1 MIKKTLIVGA
11 LSSIVSWS
19 ALAADSPLS
28 YSHAGVGYMTGDIAD
43 VDFSGFGIY
52 GSHALNDS
60 FFVIGGYTSIS
71 SDDKFVIESGSGE
84 IESGPGEIESGPGE
98 IGSGSDDIEAT
109 QFSIGLG
116 FHTPISDAIDFVATL
131 SYADAEVE
139 FFDFTEDGNG
149 YILSAGVRAKPTQEI
164 ELQAFLNYADIE
176 DGSETGYL
184 LGARYFTMPTLSLG
198 LNYGSSDDFD
208 SFSFDVRFDF

>member
-28 YSHAGVGYMTGDIAD
+28 YSNAGIGYMTGDIAD
-43 VDFSGFGIY
+43 VDFSGFGVY
-52 GSHALNDS
+52 GSYALNDS
-60 FFVIGGYTSIS
+60 FFVIGDYTSIS
-71 SDDKFVIESGSGE
+71 SDDSFDFGFGV
-84 IESGPGEIESGPGE
+84 
-98 IGSGSDDIEAT
+98 DDIEAT
-109 QFSIGLG
+109 QINVCFG
-116 FHTPISDAIDFVATL
+116 FHTPISDATDFVATL

-139 FFDFTEDGNG
+139 FFDLTEDGNG
-149 YILSAGVRAKPTQEI
+149 YIMSAGVRAKPTQEI

>member
-28 YSHAGVGYMTGDIAD
+28 YNHAGVGYMTGDIAD
-43 VDFSGFGIY
+43 VDFSGFGVY
-52 GSHALNDS
+52 GSYALNDS
-60 FFVIGGYTSIS
+60 FFVIGDYTSIS
-71 SDDKFVIESGSGE
+71 SDDSFDFGFGV
-84 IESGPGEIESGPGE
+84 
-98 IGSGSDDIEAT
+98 DDIEAT
-109 QFSIGLG
+109 QINVGFG
-116 FHTPISDAIDFVATL
+116 FHTPISDATDFVATL

-139 FFDFTEDGNG
+139 FFDLTEDGNG
-149 YILSAGVRAKPTQEI
+149 YIMSAGVRAKPTQEI
-164 ELQAFLNYADIE
+164 ELQALLNYADIE

>member
-28 YSHAGVGYMTGDIAD
+28 YSNAGIGYMTGDIAD
-43 VDFSGFGIY
+43 VDFSGFGVY
-52 GSHALNDS
+52 GSYALNDS
-60 FFVIGGYTSIS
+60 FFVIGDYTSIS
-71 SDDKFVIESGSGE
+71 SDDSFDFGFGV
-84 IESGPGEIESGPGE
+84 
-98 IGSGSDDIEAT
+98 DDIEAT
-109 QFSIGLG
+109 QINVGFG
-116 FHTPISDAIDFVATL
+116 FHTPISDATDFVATL

-139 FFDFTEDGNG
+139 FFDLTEDGNG
-149 YILSAGVRAKPTQEI
+149 YIMSAGVRAKPTQEI

-176 DGSETGYL
+176 DRSETGYL

>member
-1 MIKKTLIVGA
+1 
-11 LSSIVSWS
+11 
-19 ALAADSPLS
+19 
-28 YSHAGVGYMTGDIAD
+28 MTGDIAD
-43 VDFSGFGIY
+43 VDFSGFGVY
-52 GSHALNDS
+52 GSYALNDS
-60 FFVIGGYTSIS
+60 FFVIGDYTSIS
-71 SDDKFVIESGSGE
+71 SDDSFDFGFGV
-84 IESGPGEIESGPGE
+84 
-98 IGSGSDDIEAT
+98 DDIEAT
-109 QFSIGLG
+109 QINVGFG
-116 FHTPISDAIDFVATL
+116 FHTPISDATDFVATL

-139 FFDFTEDGNG
+139 FFDLTEDGNG
-149 YILSAGVRAKPTQEI
+149 YIMSAGVRAKPTQEI

>member
-28 YSHAGVGYMTGDIAD
+28 YSHAGVGYLTGDIAD

-60 FFVIGGYTSIS
+60 FFVIGGYTSCS
-71 SDDKFVIESGSGE
+71 SDDKFEIESGS
-84 IESGPGEIESGPGE
+84 GEIESGPGE

-116 FHTPISDAIDFVATL
+116 FHTPISDATDFVATL

>member
-28 YSHAGVGYMTGDIAD
+28 YSNAGIGYMTGDIAD
-43 VDFSGFGIY
+43 VDFSGFGVY
-52 GSHALNDS
+52 GSYALNDS
-60 FFVIGGYTSIS
+60 FFVIGDYTSIS
-71 SDDKFVIESGSGE
+71 SDDSFDFGFGV
-84 IESGPGEIESGPGE
+84 
-98 IGSGSDDIEAT
+98 DDIEAT
-109 QFSIGLG
+109 QINVGFG
-116 FHTPISDAIDFVATL
+116 FHTPISDATDFVATL

-164 ELQAFLNYADIE
+164 ELQALLNYADIE

>member
-28 YSHAGVGYMTGDIAD
+28 YSNAGIGYMTGDIAD
-43 VDFSGFGIY
+43 VDFSGFGVY
-52 GSHALNDS
+52 GSYALNDS
-60 FFVIGGYTSIS
+60 FFVIGDYTSIS
-71 SDDKFVIESGSGE
+71 SDDKFE
-84 IESGPGEIESGPGE
+84 IESD
-98 IGSGSDDIEAT
+98 SDDIEAT

-116 FHTPISDAIDFVATL
+116 FHTPISDATDFVATL

-139 FFDFTEDGNG
+139 FFDLTEDGNG
-149 YILSAGVRAKPTQEI
+149 YIMSAGVRAKPTQEI

>member
-43 VDFSGFGIY
+43 VDFSGFGVY
-52 GSHALNDS
+52 GSYALNDS
-60 FFVIGGYTSIS
+60 FFVIGDYTSIS
-71 SDDKFVIESGSGE
+71 SDDSFDFGFGV
-84 IESGPGEIESGPGE
+84 
-98 IGSGSDDIEAT
+98 DDIEAT
-109 QFSIGLG
+109 QINVGFG
-116 FHTPISDAIDFVATL
+116 FHTPISDATDFVATL

-139 FFDFTEDGNG
+139 FFDLTEDGNG
-149 YILSAGVRAKPTQEI
+149 YIMSAGVRAKPTQEI

>member
-28 YSHAGVGYMTGDIAD
+28 YSNAGIGYMTGDIAD
-43 VDFSGFGIY
+43 VDFSGFGVY
-52 GSHALNDS
+52 GSYALNDS
-60 FFVIGGYTSIS
+60 FFVIGDYTSIS
-71 SDDKFVIESGSGE
+71 SDDSFDFGFGV
-84 IESGPGEIESGPGE
+84 
-98 IGSGSDDIEAT
+98 DDIEAT
-109 QFSIGLG
+109 QINVGFG
-116 FHTPISDAIDFVATL
+116 FHTPISDATDFVAIL

-139 FFDFTEDGNG
+139 FFDLTEDGNG
-149 YILSAGVRAKPTQEI
+149 YIMSAGVRAKPTQEI

>member
-28 YSHAGVGYMTGDIAD
+28 YSNAGIGYMTGDIAD
-43 VDFSGFGIY
+43 VDFSGFGVY
-52 GSHALNDS
+52 GSYALNDS
-60 FFVIGGYTSIS
+60 FFVIGDYTSIS
-71 SDDKFVIESGSGE
+71 SDDSFDFGFGV
-84 IESGPGEIESGPGE
+84 
-98 IGSGSDDIEAT
+98 DDIEAT
-109 QFSIGLG
+109 QINVGFG
-116 FHTPISDAIDFVATL
+116 FHTPISDATDFVATL

-149 YILSAGVRAKPTQEI
+149 YIMSAGVRAKPTQEI
-164 ELQAFLNYADIE
+164 ELQALLNYADIE

-208 SFSFDVRFDF
+208 SFSFVVRFDF

>member
-28 YSHAGVGYMTGDIAD
+28 YSNAGIGYMTGDIAD
-43 VDFSGFGIY
+43 VDFSGFGVY
-52 GSHALNDS
+52 GSYALNDS
-60 FFVIGGYTSIS
+60 FFVIGDYTSIS
-71 SDDKFVIESGSGE
+71 SDDSFDFGFGV
-84 IESGPGEIESGPGE
+84 
-98 IGSGSDDIEAT
+98 DDIEAT
-109 QFSIGLG
+109 QINVGFG
-116 FHTPISDAIDFVATL
+116 FHTPISDATDFVATL

-139 FFDFTEDGNG
+139 FFDLTEDGNC
-149 YILSAGVRAKPTQEI
+149 YIMSAGVRAKPTQEI

>member
-1 MIKKTLIVGA
+1 MIKKTLIIGA

-28 YSHAGVGYMTGDIAD
+28 YSNAGIGFITGDIAD
-43 VDFSGFGIY
+43 VDFSGFGVY
-52 GSHALNDS
+52 GSYALNDS
-60 FFVIGGYTSIS
+60 FFVIGDYTSIS
-71 SDDKFVIESGSGE
+71 SDDKFE
-84 IESGPGEIESGPGE
+84 IE
-98 IGSGSDDIEAT
+98 SGSDDIEAT

-116 FHTPISDAIDFVATL
+116 FHTPISDVTDFVATL

-139 FFDFTEDGNG
+139 FFDLTEDGNG

-164 ELQAFLNYADIE
+164 ELQALLNYADVE
-176 DGSETGYL
+176 DDSETGYM

>member
-28 YSHAGVGYMTGDIAD
+28 YSNAGIGYMTGDIAD
-43 VDFSGFGIY
+43 VDFSGFGVY
-52 GSHALNDS
+52 GSYALNDS
-60 FFVIGGYTSIS
+60 FFVIGDYTSIS
-71 SDDKFVIESGSGE
+71 SDDKFE
-84 IESGPGEIESGPGE
+84 IE
-98 IGSGSDDIEAT
+98 SGSDDIEAT

-116 FHTPISDAIDFVATL
+116 FHTPISDVTDFVATL

-139 FFDFTEDGNG
+139 FFDLTEDGNG

-164 ELQAFLNYADIE
+164 ELQALLNYADVE
-176 DGSETGYL
+176 DDSETGYM

>member
-52 GSHALNDS
+52 GSYALNDS
-60 FFVIGGYTSIS
+60 FFVIGDYTSIS
-71 SDDKFVIESGSGE
+71 SDDKFE
-84 IESGPGEIESGPGE
+84 IE
-98 IGSGSDDIEAT
+98 SGSDDIEAT

-116 FHTPISDAIDFVATL
+116 FHTPISDVTDFVATL

-139 FFDFTEDGNG
+139 FFDLTEDGNG

-164 ELQAFLNYADIE
+164 ELQALLNYADVE
-176 DGSETGYL
+176 DDSETGYM
-184 LGARYFTMPTLSLG
+184 LGARHFTMPTLSLG
-198 LNYGSSDDFD
+198 LNYRSSDDFD

>member
-28 YSHAGVGYMTGDIAD
+28 YSNAGIGYMTGDIAD
-43 VDFSGFGIY
+43 VDFSGFGVY
-52 GSHALNDS
+52 GSYALNDS
-60 FFVIGGYTSIS
+60 FFVIGDYTSIS
-71 SDDKFVIESGSGE
+71 SDDKFE
-84 IESGPGEIESGPGE
+84 IE
-98 IGSGSDDIEAT
+98 SGSDDIEAT

-116 FHTPISDAIDFVATL
+116 FHTPISDATDFVATL

-139 FFDFTEDGNG
+139 FFDLTEDGNG
-149 YILSAGVRAKPTQEI
+149 YIMSAGVRAKPTQEI

-208 SFSFDVRFDF
+208 SFSFDVRVDF

>member
-19 ALAADSPLS
+19 ALSADSPLS

-43 VDFSGFGIY
+43 VDFSGFGVY
-52 GSHALNDS
+52 GSYALNDS
-60 FFVIGGYTSIS
+60 FFVIGDYTSIS
-71 SDDKFVIESGSGE
+71 SDDSFDFGFGV
-84 IESGPGEIESGPGE
+84 
-98 IGSGSDDIEAT
+98 DDIEAT
-109 QFSIGLG
+109 QINVGFG
-116 FHTPISDAIDFVATL
+116 FHTPISDATDFVATL

-139 FFDFTEDGNG
+139 FFDLTEDGNG
-149 YILSAGVRAKPTQEI
+149 YIMSAGVRAKPTQEI

>member
-52 GSHALNDS
+52 GSYALNDS
-60 FFVIGGYTSIS
+60 FFVIGDYTSIS
-71 SDDKFVIESGSGE
+71 SDDKFE
-84 IESGPGEIESGPGE
+84 IE
-98 IGSGSDDIEAT
+98 SGSDDIEAT

-116 FHTPISDAIDFVATL
+116 FHTPISDVTDFVATL

-139 FFDFTEDGNG
+139 FFDLTEDGNG

-164 ELQAFLNYADIE
+164 ELQALLNYADVE
-176 DGSETGYL
+176 DDSETGYM

>member
-28 YSHAGVGYMTGDIAD
+28 YSNAGIGYMTGDIAD
-43 VDFSGFGIY
+43 VDFSGFGVY
-52 GSHALNDS
+52 GSYALNDS
-60 FFVIGGYTSIS
+60 FFVIGDYTSIS
-71 SDDKFVIESGSGE
+71 SDDSFDFGFGV
-84 IESGPGEIESGPGE
+84 
-98 IGSGSDDIEAT
+98 DDIEAT
-109 QFSIGLG
+109 QINVGFG
-116 FHTPISDAIDFVATL
+116 FHTPISDATDFVATL

-139 FFDFTEDGNG
+139 FFDLTEDGNG
-149 YILSAGVRAKPTQEI
+149 YIMSAGVRAKPTQEI

-208 SFSFDVRFDF
+208 SFSFDVRVDF

>member
-11 LSSIVSWS
+11 LSSIVSLS

-28 YSHAGVGYMTGDIAD
+28 YSNAGIGYMTGDIAD
-43 VDFSGFGIY
+43 VDFSGFGVY
-52 GSHALNDS
+52 GSYALNDS
-60 FFVIGGYTSIS
+60 FFVIGDYTSIS
-71 SDDKFVIESGSGE
+71 SDDSFDFGFGV
-84 IESGPGEIESGPGE
+84 
-98 IGSGSDDIEAT
+98 DDIEAT
-109 QFSIGLG
+109 QINVGFG
-116 FHTPISDAIDFVATL
+116 FHTPISDATDFVATL

-139 FFDFTEDGNG
+139 FFDLTEDGNG
-149 YILSAGVRAKPTQEI
+149 YIMSAGVRAKPTQEI

>member
-28 YSHAGVGYMTGDIAD
+28 YSNAGIGYMTGDIAD
-43 VDFSGFGIY
+43 VDFSGFGVY
-52 GSHALNDS
+52 GSYALNDS
-60 FFVIGGYTSIS
+60 FFVIGDYTSIS
-71 SDDKFVIESGSGE
+71 SDDSFDFGFGV
-84 IESGPGEIESGPGE
+84 
-98 IGSGSDDIEAT
+98 DDIEAT
-109 QFSIGLG
+109 QINVGFG
-116 FHTPISDAIDFVATL
+116 FHTPISDATDFVATL

-139 FFDFTEDGNG
+139 FFDLTEDGNG
-149 YILSAGVRAKPTQEI
+149 YIMSAGVRAKPTQEI

-198 LNYGSSDDFD
+198 LKYGSSDDFD

>member
-28 YSHAGVGYMTGDIAD
+28 YSNAGIGYMTGDIAD
-43 VDFSGFGIY
+43 VDFSGFGVY
-52 GSHALNDS
+52 GSYALNDS
-60 FFVIGGYTSIS
+60 FFVIGDYTSIS
-71 SDDKFVIESGSGE
+71 SDDSFDFGFGV
-84 IESGPGEIESGPGE
+84 
-98 IGSGSDDIEAT
+98 DDIEAT
-109 QFSIGLG
+109 QINVGFG
-116 FHTPISDAIDFVATL
+116 FHTPISDATDFVATL

-139 FFDFTEDGNG
+139 FFDLTEDGNG
-149 YILSAGVRAKPTQEI
+149 YIMSAGVRAKPTQEI

-184 LGARYFTMPTLSLG
+184 LGARYFTMSTLSLG

>member
-28 YSHAGVGYMTGDIAD
+28 YSNAGIGYMTGDIAD
-43 VDFSGFGIY
+43 VDFSGFGVY
-52 GSHALNDS
+52 GSYALNDS
-60 FFVIGGYTSIS
+60 FFVIGDYTSIS
-71 SDDKFVIESGSGE
+71 SDDSFDFGFGV
-84 IESGPGEIESGPGE
+84 
-98 IGSGSDDIEAT
+98 DDIEAT
-109 QFSIGLG
+109 QINVGFG
-116 FHTPISDAIDFVATL
+116 FHTPISDATDFVATL

-139 FFDFTEDGNG
+139 FFDLTEDGNG
-149 YILSAGVRAKPTQEI
+149 YIMSAGVRAKQTQEI

-198 LNYGSSDDFD
+198 LKYGSSDDFD

>member
-11 LSSIVSWS
+11 LSSIFSWS

-28 YSHAGVGYMTGDIAD
+28 YSNAGIGYMTGDIAD
-43 VDFSGFGIY
+43 VDFSGFGVY
-52 GSHALNDS
+52 GSYALNDS
-60 FFVIGGYTSIS
+60 FFVIGDYTSIS
-71 SDDKFVIESGSGE
+71 SDDSFDFGFGV
-84 IESGPGEIESGPGE
+84 
-98 IGSGSDDIEAT
+98 DDIEAT
-109 QFSIGLG
+109 QINVGFG
-116 FHTPISDAIDFVATL
+116 FHTPISDATDFVATL

-139 FFDFTEDGNG
+139 FFDLTEDGNG
-149 YILSAGVRAKPTQEI
+149 YIMSAGVRAKPTQEI

>member
-28 YSHAGVGYMTGDIAD
+28 YSNAGIGYMTGDIAD
-43 VDFSGFGIY
+43 VDFSGFGVY
-52 GSHALNDS
+52 GSYALNDS
-60 FFVIGGYTSIS
+60 FFVIGDYTSIS
-71 SDDKFVIESGSGE
+71 SDDSFDFGFGV
-84 IESGPGEIESGPGE
+84 
-98 IGSGSDDIEAT
+98 DDIEAT
-109 QFSIGLG
+109 QINVGFG
-116 FHTPISDAIDFVATL
+116 FHTPISDATDFVATL

-139 FFDFTEDGNG
+139 FFDLTEDGNG
-149 YILSAGVRAKPTQEI
+149 YIMSAGVRAKQTQEI

>member
-28 YSHAGVGYMTGDIAD
+28 YSNAGIGYMTGDIAD
-43 VDFSGFGIY
+43 VDFSGFGVY
-52 GSHALNDS
+52 GSYALNDS
-60 FFVIGGYTSIS
+60 FFVIGDYTSIS
-71 SDDKFVIESGSGE
+71 SDDSFDFGFGV
-84 IESGPGEIESGPGE
+84 
-98 IGSGSDDIEAT
+98 DDIEAT
-109 QFSIGLG
+109 QINVGFG
-116 FHTPISDAIDFVATL
+116 FHTPISDATDFVATL

-149 YILSAGVRAKPTQEI
+149 YIMSAGVRAKPTQEI
-164 ELQAFLNYADIE
+164 ELQALLNYADIE

>member
-28 YSHAGVGYMTGDIAD
+28 YSNAGIGYMTGDIAD
-43 VDFSGFGIY
+43 VDFSGFGVY
-52 GSHALNDS
+52 GSYALNDS
-60 FFVIGGYTSIS
+60 FFVIGDYTSIS
-71 SDDKFVIESGSGE
+71 SDDSFDFGFGV
-84 IESGPGEIESGPGE
+84 
-98 IGSGSDDIEAT
+98 DDIEAT
-109 QFSIGLG
+109 QINVGFG
-116 FHTPISDAIDFVATL
+116 FHTPISDATDFVATL

-139 FFDFTEDGNG
+139 FFDLTEDGNG
-149 YILSAGVRAKPTQEI
+149 YIMSAGVRAKPTQEI